1 MSSTAQKVEVVGV
14 TLTGALVGAMVGG
27 PMGAGIGLTVGV
39 VIDFLILHKKT
50 QPLGTIPPP
59 GIIAAVSAGLP
70 AGANTDAANRAV
82 TMMKLGNPSE
92 VGPAKSWLTAFQ
104 ASVNLPAT
112 GQLDPT
118 TRAMLILAVPS
129 ASSLPTPTILG

>member
-14 TLTGALVGAMVGG
+14 TLTGAAVGALIGG

-50 QPLGTIPPP
+50 QALGTIPPA
-59 GIIAAVSAGLP
+59 GVIATVTAGLP
-70 AGANTDAANRAV
+70 PGANLDAANRAV
-82 TMMKLGNPSE
+82 TMMKLGNPAE
-92 VGPAKSWLTAFQ
+92 VAPGRSWLTAFQ

-118 TRAMLILAVPS
+118 TRAMLVLAVPG
-129 ASSLPTPTILG
+129 AASLPTPTILG